1 MTKGEWMH
9 SRVVYGLLH
18 QPLIHEAW
26 DALVASKQSEYG
38 GRRPRFSWHPS
49 RTGRAQGFLEKEN
62 PGQLQDLLEFF
73 SGDEGD
79 AQWIVSVAYDLADI
93 VMDNIQVAQPHFN
106 AVGPQSFSHHDPRI
120 SFAPLPSLPSQQPM
134 APPSQH
140 TQSNFGASLQ
150 APMFMSSQSFP
161 SATRPSPSDSMSQS
175 SIGTTHSPVL
185 KQEPQISESS
195 YASRPNNVCG
205 DSAASIISHNS
216 NTGSS
221 TADGMMDFEYSPGAA
236 VFEDWDSTNGL
247 VMDESGQQSV
257 APNSTAGWGMMHYF
271 GVPRVAS

>member
-1 MTKGEWMH
+1 MH

-93 VMDNIQVAQPHFN
+93 VMDNIQLGQPHFSGM
-106 AVGPQSFSHHDPRI
+106 GPQSFSHHDPRI

-140 TQSNFGASLQ
+140 TQSSYGASLQ
-150 APMFMSSQSFP
+150 TPMFMPSQAFP
-161 SATRPSPSDSMSQS
+161 PATRPSPPDSMSQS
-175 SIGTTHSPVL
+175 SIGTTHSPIL
-185 KQEPQISESS
+185 KQEPHQASESS
-195 YASRPNNVCG
+195 YAGRTHNVSG

-221 TADGMMDFEYSPGAA
+221 TANGMMDFEYSPATA
-236 VFEDWDSTNGL
+236 VFEDWESTNGL

-257 APNSTAGWGMMHYF
+257 NPNTTAGWGMMQYF
-271 GVPRVAS
+271 GGVPRVAS